1 MLFDTHAHYDDERFD
16 GDRDALLA
24 SMPERGVELIVNP
37 GCTVK
42 TSRTAVELAARFAHV
57 YAAVGIHP
65 ENCHD
70 FTPAQID
77 DLRALAA
84 RPKVVAI
91 GEIGLDYYWAE
102 NPPREL
108 QQDVLRRQMA
118 LAQELSL
125 PVIIHD
131 RDAHADTMAIVRE
144 FPRVTGVFHCFAGS
158 VEMARELLALG
169 WNNLLSNAIKFTD
182 DGGKITVS
190 LRNDG
195 PMAIVKVADTG
206 CGIDRETGKHIFEKF
221 YQGDTSRATRGNG
234 LGLALVRRVV
244 EIVGGNISVESQVG
258 KGSVFTIEIRRKQ
271 NG

>member
-1 MLFDTHAHYDDERFD
+1 MSSYDLGEQLRECLLSFECQWETKELEIEADIEEDVTVEAD
-16 GDRDALLA
+16 GQL
-24 SMPERGVELIVNP
+24 
-37 GCTVK
+37 
-42 TSRTAVELAARFAHV
+42 
-57 YAAVGIHP
+57 
-65 ENCHD
+65 
-70 FTPAQID
+70 
-77 DLRALAA
+77 
-84 RPKVVAI
+84 
-91 GEIGLDYYWAE
+91 
-102 NPPREL
+102 
-108 QQDVLRRQMA
+108 
-118 LAQELSL
+118 LSL
-125 PVIIHD
+125 V
-131 RDAHADTMAIVRE
+131 
-144 FPRVTGVFHCFAGS
+144 
-158 VEMARELLALG
+158 

>member
-1 MLFDTHAHYDDERFD
+1 MSAYDLGEQLRECLLSFESQWETKELEIEADIEEDVTVEAD
-16 GDRDALLA
+16 GQL
-24 SMPERGVELIVNP
+24 
-37 GCTVK
+37 
-42 TSRTAVELAARFAHV
+42 
-57 YAAVGIHP
+57 
-65 ENCHD
+65 
-70 FTPAQID
+70 
-77 DLRALAA
+77 
-84 RPKVVAI
+84 
-91 GEIGLDYYWAE
+91 
-102 NPPREL
+102 
-108 QQDVLRRQMA
+108 
-118 LAQELSL
+118 LSL
-125 PVIIHD
+125 V
-131 RDAHADTMAIVRE
+131 
-144 FPRVTGVFHCFAGS
+144 
-158 VEMARELLALG
+158 

-234 LGLALVRRVV
+234 LGHALVRRVV

>member
-1 MLFDTHAHYDDERFD
+1 MSAYDLGEQLRECLLSFESQWETKELEIEADIEEDVTVEAD
-16 GDRDALLA
+16 GQL
-24 SMPERGVELIVNP
+24 
-37 GCTVK
+37 
-42 TSRTAVELAARFAHV
+42 
-57 YAAVGIHP
+57 
-65 ENCHD
+65 
-70 FTPAQID
+70 
-77 DLRALAA
+77 
-84 RPKVVAI
+84 
-91 GEIGLDYYWAE
+91 
-102 NPPREL
+102 
-108 QQDVLRRQMA
+108 
-118 LAQELSL
+118 LSL
-125 PVIIHD
+125 V
-131 RDAHADTMAIVRE
+131 
-144 FPRVTGVFHCFAGS
+144 
-158 VEMARELLALG
+158 

-190 LRNDG
+190 HRNDG

>member
-1 MLFDTHAHYDDERFD
+1 MSPYDLGEQLRECLLSFESQWETKELEIEADIEEDVTVEAD
-16 GDRDALLA
+16 GQL
-24 SMPERGVELIVNP
+24 
-37 GCTVK
+37 
-42 TSRTAVELAARFAHV
+42 
-57 YAAVGIHP
+57 
-65 ENCHD
+65 
-70 FTPAQID
+70 
-77 DLRALAA
+77 
-84 RPKVVAI
+84 
-91 GEIGLDYYWAE
+91 
-102 NPPREL
+102 
-108 QQDVLRRQMA
+108 
-118 LAQELSL
+118 LSL
-125 PVIIHD
+125 V
-131 RDAHADTMAIVRE
+131 
-144 FPRVTGVFHCFAGS
+144 
-158 VEMARELLALG
+158 

>member
-1 MLFDTHAHYDDERFD
+1 MSAYDLGEQLRECLLSFESQWEAKELEIEADIEEDVTVEAD
-16 GDRDALLA
+16 GQL
-24 SMPERGVELIVNP
+24 
-37 GCTVK
+37 
-42 TSRTAVELAARFAHV
+42 
-57 YAAVGIHP
+57 
-65 ENCHD
+65 
-70 FTPAQID
+70 
-77 DLRALAA
+77 
-84 RPKVVAI
+84 
-91 GEIGLDYYWAE
+91 
-102 NPPREL
+102 
-108 QQDVLRRQMA
+108 
-118 LAQELSL
+118 LSL
-125 PVIIHD
+125 V
-131 RDAHADTMAIVRE
+131 
-144 FPRVTGVFHCFAGS
+144 
-158 VEMARELLALG
+158 

-190 LRNDG
+190 LRTDG

>member
-1 MLFDTHAHYDDERFD
+1 MSAYDLGEQLRECLLSFESQWETKELEIEADIEEDVTVEAD
-16 GDRDALLA
+16 GQL
-24 SMPERGVELIVNP
+24 
-37 GCTVK
+37 
-42 TSRTAVELAARFAHV
+42 
-57 YAAVGIHP
+57 
-65 ENCHD
+65 
-70 FTPAQID
+70 
-77 DLRALAA
+77 
-84 RPKVVAI
+84 
-91 GEIGLDYYWAE
+91 
-102 NPPREL
+102 
-108 QQDVLRRQMA
+108 
-118 LAQELSL
+118 LSL
-125 PVIIHD
+125 V
-131 RDAHADTMAIVRE
+131 
-144 FPRVTGVFHCFAGS
+144 
-158 VEMARELLALG
+158 

-190 LRNDG
+190 LRTDG

>member
-1 MLFDTHAHYDDERFD
+1 MSAYDLGEQLRECLLSFESQWEAKELEIEADIEEDVTVEAD
-16 GDRDALLA
+16 GQL
-24 SMPERGVELIVNP
+24 
-37 GCTVK
+37 
-42 TSRTAVELAARFAHV
+42 
-57 YAAVGIHP
+57 
-65 ENCHD
+65 
-70 FTPAQID
+70 
-77 DLRALAA
+77 
-84 RPKVVAI
+84 
-91 GEIGLDYYWAE
+91 
-102 NPPREL
+102 
-108 QQDVLRRQMA
+108 
-118 LAQELSL
+118 LSL
-125 PVIIHD
+125 V
-131 RDAHADTMAIVRE
+131 
-144 FPRVTGVFHCFAGS
+144 
-158 VEMARELLALG
+158 

-258 KGSVFTIEIRRKQ
+258 RGSVFTIEIRRKQ